1 MTVPLTVCEAMLA
14 GLEVFRRAGK
24 DLPLGSILAFLHVC
38 SEEGIPVTDLAHLYA
53 FSESS
58 SSRYVRALTRSS
70 PGGDRKGLVRI
81 VRHAGDGRRH
91 LVYLTE
97 DGRHLRDEIA
107 AALASR
113 RDRPA

>member
-1 MTVPLTVCEAMLA
+1 MLA
-14 GLEVFRRAGK
+14 GLNKLRLAGK
-24 DLPLGSILAFLHVC
+24 NLPLGSILAFLHVC
-38 SEEGIPVTDLAHLYA
+38 GEEGIPVTDLAHLYA

-58 SSRYVRALTRSS
+58 SSRYVHALTRS
-70 PGGDRKGLVRI
+70 PPDGKRQGLVRV

-97 DGRHLRDEIA
+97 DGRRLRDEIA
-107 AALASR
+107 AAFDSR